1 MCLCVYVYNALCM
14 CERECVRESGSLCV
28 CARASMRASMHVYLC
43 MKRDLKKRG
52 GVQQVRVLQVE
63 PGDRVAVV
71 VDILA

>member
-1 MCLCVYVYNALCM
+1 MR
-14 CERECVRESGSLCV
+14 EREREFVCVW
-28 CARASMRASMHVYLC
+28 ASMRASMHVYLC